1 MTEPLAFRKEN
12 QNILDGRPEEI
23 WLVAKGSDPESLE
36 LFLKAYGQIRIRQR
50 SGYLA
55 IASESEEKT
64 LDIAHIREKCLEEV
78 FQDFSAFVK
87 PRTLVIPETIIVPVL
102 MKLSPGIYY
111 FEQFIE
117 KVSLSQLQPAKQW
130 LKHYFEN
137 LCGVDVLSSVL
148 GFIHFDHNASQAAK
162 ALFMHRNTLNYR
174 LDLFIRK
181 SGLDIR
187 HFYGSYVLYLLF
199 HS

>member
-117 KVSLSQLQPAKQW
+117 K
-130 LKHYFEN
+130 
-137 LCGVDVLSSVL
+137 
-148 GFIHFDHNASQAAK
+148 
-162 ALFMHRNTLNYR
+162 
-174 LDLFIRK
+174 
-181 SGLDIR
+181 
-187 HFYGSYVLYLLF
+187 
-199 HS
+199 